1 MGILNYFKD
10 RINKSELK
18 RLETRALEIMELEA
32 QYASLS
38 NDELRAKTEEFKAR
52 LKEGETLDDILNEAF
67 ASVREAAHRVIGL
80 KAYMV
85 QLMGALVLHEGR
97 IAEMRTGEGKTLVAV
112 FPLYLNALEGNGV
125 HLVTVNDYLAKY
137 QSLWMGEVFE
147 FMNLSVGCLTNDIR
161 GEERQEQYR
170 RDVTY
175 GTNNEFG
182 FDYLRDNM
190 VQYSNERL
198 QRGFNFAIVDEVDSI
213 LIDEART
220 PLIISGSLKKASG
233 LYSKANDFM
242 RFISKD
248 DVIIDEKENTIM
260 LDDETG
266 IKKAENFFKIDNLT
280 DPENMEIY
288 HHINQAIRAK
298 FMMKKDNDYVVKD
311 GEVIIVDEFTG
322 RLMPGRRYSNGLH
335 QAIEEKEGIK
345 VQDESQTLA
354 TITLQN
360 YFRMYNKLSGM
371 TGTAKTEEEEFKEIY
386 NMDVVEIPTNKP
398 IKRLDYDDVI
408 YGKREYKDK
417 AIVDEIKERHASGQP
432 ILVGTIS
439 VEYSEYLSRLL
450 KREGIKHVV
459 LNAKNHKKEAEIV
472 SQAGRFGAVT
482 IATNMAGRGTDIMLG
497 GNVNYM
503 LRDYLTRKGFE
514 DEVITKA
521 LSPFKYDDED
531 VDKCLDEIAKVK
543 DSIIDEVNTEAK
555 KVIEVG
561 GLHVLGTSRHE
572 SRRIDNQLRGRSGRQ
587 GDVGSSQFFISLH
600 DDLIRIFMHE
610 KVAEFMNKIGLNEGV
625 PIESKMITS
634 NIEKAQKKVESIN
647 YGSRKSVLKYD
658 EVMNKQRSFI
668 YEERNRV
675 LDNEDLKSHIASM
688 TDEIIE
694 SIFNSHLA
702 DGYEMADWDMNSLK
716 NSLNDQFLDAGVF
729 DTYSENDEKEDLLEK
744 TKKYYK
750 DLYERRESQ
759 IKSEDMRE
767 LERIVLLHVV
777 DNNWMNHI
785 DDMDNLRHGIGL
797 RAYAQ
802 IDPMQA
808 YQVEGFDMYEAMIEN
823 IKVETV
829 KSLYGAELDKMRV
842 RESIADEKPVEEV
855 KKTTFVRK
863 KKKISRNA
871 PCPCGSGKKYKHC
884 CANKEE

>member
-1 MGILNYFKD
+1 MGILNYFRE
-10 RINKSELK
+10 RINKSELNRLENRAIEIMNLEKDFALLSDQELRNKTDEFKK
-18 RLETRALEIMELEA
+18 RLT
-32 QYASLS
+32 
-38 NDELRAKTEEFKAR
+38 N
-52 LKEGETLDDILNEAF
+52 GETLDDILNEAF
-67 ASVREAAHRVIGL
+67 AAIREAANRVIGL
-80 KAYMV
+80 KAYKV
-85 QLMGALVLHEGR
+85 QLMGGIVLHEGR
-97 IAEMRTGEGKTLVAV
+97 IAQMRTGEGKTLVAV
-112 FPLYLNALEGNGV
+112 FPLYLNALEGKGA

-147 FMNLSVGCLTNDIR
+147 FMNLSVGCLTNGIR
-161 GEERQEQYR
+161 GEQRQRQYQC
-170 RDVTY
+170 DVTY

-190 VQYSNERL
+190 VQYSNERR
-198 QRGFNFAIVDEVDSI
+198 QRGYHFAIVDEVDSI

-233 LYSKANDFM
+233 LYARANSFAKT
-242 RFISKD
+242 ITKD

-260 LDDETG
+260 LDDDTG
-266 IKKAENFFKIDNLT
+266 VLKAEKFFGIENLT
-280 DPENMEIY
+280 DPENIEI
-288 HHINQAIRAK
+288 HHHVSQAIRAK
-298 FMMKKDNDYVVKD
+298 FMMKRDNDYVVKD

-386 NMDVVEIPTNKP
+386 NMDVVDIPTNKP
-398 IKRLDYDDVI
+398 IKRIDHDDVI

-417 AIVDEIKERHASGQP
+417 AIVEEIKRRHESGQP

-439 VEYSEYLSRLL
+439 VEYSEYLSKLL
-450 KREGIKHVV
+450 KREKIKHVV

-472 SQAGRFGAVT
+472 SQAGRYGAVT

-514 DEVITKA
+514 DEIITKA

-531 VDKCLDEIAKVK
+531 VNKCLEEIDKVK
-543 DSIIDEVNTEAK
+543 DSIIEEVENEAK
-555 KVIEVG
+555 KVIAVG

-587 GDVGSSQFFISLH
+587 GDVGSSQFFISLD
-600 DDLIRIFMHE
+600 DDLIRIFMNE
-610 KVAEFMNKIGLNEGV
+610 KVAEFMNRIGMDEGI
-625 PIESKMITS
+625 PIEAKMITS
-634 NIEKAQKKVESIN
+634 NIEKAQKKVESIH

-658 EVMNKQRSFI
+658 EVMNKQRTFI

-675 LDNEDLKSHIASM
+675 LDNEDLKSHINAM
-688 TDEIIE
+688 TKDLIDD
-694 SIFNSHLA
+694 IFASHLA
-702 DGYEMADWDMNSLK
+702 DGYEMVDWDMNSLK
-716 NSLNDQFLDAGVF
+716 NSLHEQFSDSGVI
-729 DTYSENDEKEDLLEK
+729 DCYDEKDEKDDLIEK
-744 TKKYYK
+744 TKAYYLE
-750 DLYERRESQ
+750 LYDKREAQ
-759 IKSEDMRE
+759 ISEEDMRE

-802 IDPMQA
+802 IDPMRA
-808 YQVEGFDMYEAMIEN
+808 YQIEGFDMYEAMIEN

-829 KSLYGAELDKMRV
+829 KSLYGADLDRIRV
-842 RESIADEKPVEEV
+842 RESIVDEKPVENT
-855 KKTTFVRK
+855 KKSTFVRQ

-884 CANKEE
+884 CANKGE

>member
-18 RLETRALEIMELEA
+18 RLETVALEIIDLEKE
-32 QYASLS
+32 YAALS
-38 NDELRAKTEEFKAR
+38 NDELRAKTDEFKNR
-52 LKEGETLDDILNEAF
+52 LKNGESLDDILQEAF
-67 ASVREAAHRVIGL
+67 AAVREAASRVIGL
-80 KAYMV
+80 KAYKV

-112 FPLYLNALEGNGV
+112 FPLYLNALEGKGV

-147 FMNLSVGCLTNDIR
+147 FMNMSVGCITNDIR
-161 GEERQEQYR
+161 GEERQRQYQK
-170 RDVTY
+170 DVTY

-190 VQYSNERL
+190 VQYSNERR
-198 QRGFNFAIVDEVDSI
+198 QRGYHFAIVDEVDSI

-233 LYSKANDFM
+233 LYSKANDFAKT
-242 RFISKD
+242 ISKD

-266 IKKAENFFKIDNLT
+266 IKKAENFFNIENLT

-288 HHINQAIRAK
+288 HHVNQAIRAK
-298 FMMKKDNDYVVKD
+298 YMMKRDNDYVVKD

-360 YFRMYNKLSGM
+360 YFRMYHKLSGM

-398 IKRLDYDDVI
+398 VMRKDYEDLI
-408 YGKREYKDK
+408 YGKKEYKDK
-417 AIVDEIKERHASGQP
+417 AIINEIKERHKMGQP

-439 VEYSEYLSRLL
+439 VEYSEYLSKLL
-450 KREGIKHVV
+450 KKEGIKHVV

-503 LRDYLTRKGFE
+503 LREYLARKGYE
-514 DEVITKA
+514 DDVITKA
-521 LSPFKYDDED
+521 LSPFKYDDAD
-531 VDKCLDEIAKVK
+531 VAKCLDDIAKVK
-543 DSIIDEVNTEAK
+543 PSIIDEVEREAK
-555 KVIEVG
+555 KVIDVG

-587 GDVGSSQFFISLH
+587 GDVGSSQFFIALD
-600 DDLIRIFMHE
+600 DDLLRIFMHE
-610 KVAEFMNKIGLNEGV
+610 KVAEFMNKFGMGDGV
-625 PIESKMITS
+625 PIEAKIITS
-634 NIEKAQKKVESIN
+634 NIEKAQKKVESIH

-668 YEERNRV
+668 YDERNRV

-688 TDEIIE
+688 REEVIE
-694 SIFNSHLA
+694 SIFNAHLA
-702 DGYEMADWDMNSLK
+702 DGYEVADWDMNSLK
-716 NSLNDQFLDAGVF
+716 HSLNDQFSDVGVF
-729 DTYSENDEKEDLLEK
+729 ERYIASDERDDLIEK
-744 TKKYYK
+744 TKQYYK
-750 DLYERRESQ
+750 ELYATRESQ
-759 IKSEDMRE
+759 IASEDMRE

-808 YQVEGFDMYEAMIEN
+808 YQIEGFDMYEAMIEN
-823 IKVETV
+823 IKVETI
-829 KSLYGAELDKMRV
+829 KSIYGADLDRMRV
-842 RESIADEKPVEEV
+842 REQVVDEKPVE
-855 KKTTFVRK
+855 KTKAKTFKRQS
-863 KKKISRNA
+863 KKISRNA

-884 CANKEE
+884 CANKGE